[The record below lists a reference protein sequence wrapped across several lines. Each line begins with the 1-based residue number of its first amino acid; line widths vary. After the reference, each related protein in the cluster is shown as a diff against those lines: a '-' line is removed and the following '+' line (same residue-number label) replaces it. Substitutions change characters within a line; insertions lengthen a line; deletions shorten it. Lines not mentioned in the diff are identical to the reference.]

1 MNFYNP
7 SPAQEKIDQDRE
19 DDRIRKI
26 ASEANKQTV
35 TDWLLK
41 PVIVEICK
49 YSIIAVIAFIGGVYS
64 SDIKNMFSN
73 NQENIQ
79 QQKPTQQI
87 KKP

>member
-26 ASEANKQTV
+26 ASEAIKPTV
-35 TDWLLK
+35 KDWLVK
-41 PVIVEICK
+41 PVIVEVCK
-49 YSIIAVIAFIGGVYS
+49 YSIIVAIAFIGGVYS
-64 SDIKNMFSN
+64 SDIKNMLYSN
-73 NQENIQ
+73 PENIK
-79 QQKPTQQI
+79 QQKPTEQI